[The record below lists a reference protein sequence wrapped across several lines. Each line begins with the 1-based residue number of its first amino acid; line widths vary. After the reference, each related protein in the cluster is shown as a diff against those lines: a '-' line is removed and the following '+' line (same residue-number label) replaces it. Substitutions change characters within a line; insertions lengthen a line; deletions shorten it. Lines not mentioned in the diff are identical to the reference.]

1 MLSEYSHQGDSFRF
15 FGSVSTQSLLRR
27 TPQYPHW
34 KEIPSN
40 GFISNPCSYNGHFIS
55 VVPHVQDNKRT
66 LSVYVYSADFWT
78 KEFSVYMPVAIA
90 SPYIVT
96 LPTQEL
102 MVIVGGEV
110 FVMSVVGKH
119 YNLISSHYNI

>member
-1 MLSEYSHQGDSFRF
+1 M
-15 FGSVSTQSLLRR
+15 
-27 TPQYPHW
+27 
-34 KEIPSN
+34 
-40 GFISNPCSYNGHFIS
+40 
-55 VVPHVQDNKRT
+55 VPHVQDNKRT